1 MASEVLKGDFLNVTK
16 STKSSGASTELTS
29 QSKKETNKETI
40 SLFDQLL
47 QGVKD
52 SKTPKTEQKDTNTLS
67 TQNKTDST
75 ANLKGKL
82 TEKTQVL
89 LGSKN
94 IKQETTN
101 SKQMPSLLD
110 KMINDIESKT
120 IQTKNDNLDVSLE
133 NDKKSKIVVNPK
145 AKDINS
151 DKTSSPLK
159 NETLKDN
166 TIILKETKKEEKNK
180 EDTKINPQTKT
191 KVDVEN
197 LVQTTQTKSIHQK
210 DVKILK
216 ENISVKTEIYE
227 IKEERKNKL
236 SPDKK
241 IHINTKD
248 SETIKESVDKKDEAK
263 ESSLMDKMLTSIKKD
278 AKNEDAENE
287 NIKDAINTNDEKK
300 KQSSLMDNILEK
312 IDTNVQLTDKD
323 KSNNIF
329 QEKQDKNEP
338 KKSLMDTMLH
348 TIKSSE
354 QKNVDEK
361 EKINITKEKNTVSI
375 SEESQSKD
383 SSGKIPSN
391 GEQKQ
396 LLQVN
401 KYLHEQK
408 KSRDLV
414 SKNAQHE
421 AKEVM
426 KEKPSLEGT
435 KKAADILELDAKDM
449 SIETQKG
456 DELPKEI
463 EKKSEQ
469 FVFKKSYSVLNR
481 VYLKEN
487 LTEDKFV
494 NDLKTSEI
502 KSSEEKEV
510 ATKISESPSVDLHV
524 EQNQLEVFTS
534 KIIASKQKIDSVM
547 SDVAKQMYQNYKPP
561 VTAFRIN
568 LNPANLGSIAIVI
581 KSNKSE
587 NSLSINM
594 NLNQS
599 NTYEV
604 MSENK
609 SSLQQAIVRN
619 FTNETSI
626 GLDLSFNENSNNQFE
641 SMYDDQQKKKQEN
654 TNGNISTTEKE
665 EDLAEIITSEYM

>member
-1 MASEVLKGDFLNVTK
+1 MASEVLKGDFLNVMK

-67 TQNKTDST
+67 TQNKIDST

-133 NDKKSKIVVNPK
+133 NNKKSKIVVNPK

-197 LVQTTQTKSIHQK
+197 LVQTTQTESIHQK

-227 IKEERKNKL
+227 IKKEKKNKL
-236 SPDKK
+236 SPDTK

-263 ESSLMDKMLTSIKKD
+263 ESSLMDKMITSIKKD
-278 AKNEDAENE
+278 GKNENAENE

-354 QKNVDEK
+354 QKKVDEK
-361 EKINITKEKNTVSI
+361 EKINLIKGKNTVSI

-421 AKEVM
+421 AKEMM

-494 NDLKTSEI
+494 NDLKTSET

-524 EQNQLEVFTS
+524 KQNKLEVFTS

-547 SDVAKQMYQNYKPP
+547 SDLAKQMYQNYKPP

-619 FTNETSI
+619 FTHETSI

-654 TNGNISTTEKE
+654 TNGNISTIEKE
-665 EDLAEIITSEYM
+665 EDLAEITTSEYM